1 MSATSIA
8 SLDTA
13 EQDRAYAALVLAFAA
28 DPCERWLYPT
38 AQQYLDHFPEFLRAF
53 GGGAFAAGAAWR
65 LGDFTTVSLWLPPGA
80 SPDTGAIVEVL
91 TATVAPDKQ
100 DDLFAVLGQMDE
112 AHPKYPH
119 WYLPWFGTDPAR
131 QGLGLGSQLM
141 SHCLD
146 ITDAD
151 RLPTYLEAPNPRSI
165 PFYQRHGFDVV
176 GEARAGSCPPVTC
189 MLRAAV

>member
-1 MSATSIA
+1 MSATPIA
-8 SLDTA
+8 SLDRA
-13 EQDRAYAALVLAFAA
+13 EQDRAYAALVLAFVA

-38 AQQYLDHFPEFLRAF
+38 AHEYLEHFSDFLRAF
-53 GGGAFAAGAAWR
+53 GGGAFTAGTAWR
-65 LGDFTTVSLWLPPGA
+65 LGDFAAVSLWLPPGTA
-80 SPDTGAIVEVL
+80 PDADAIVEVL
-91 TATVAPDKQ
+91 TATVAPDKH

-119 WYLPWFGTDPAR
+119 WYLPWFGTDPAL
-131 QGLGLGSQLM
+131 QGHGLGRQLM

-151 RLPTYLEAPNPRSI
+151 HVPTYLEAPNPRSI

-176 GEARAGSCPPVTC
+176 GEAQAGACPPVTR
-189 MLRAAV
+189 MLRPAA